1 MQPSSGVAFPAPS
14 PTIFTLCE
22 NKQFWSTVYI
32 IYIYICYIS
41 CSHLSPCTNQ
51 NHPTS
56 PPRSCKQLLK
66 FMAKPCVWGIWWYS
80 LSSGS
85 WLGKSVEFWGPHLFF
100 KARVHRM
107 SPCLSHFC
115 HSNLQNC
122 HKEHAICICIE
133 DLLTKM
139 TMFHYHLRSPQ
150 SVVSTVFRS
159 PLRRAEPA
167 ATDQPRLAIAVTKL
181 TVTHFHEPQWQPHTG
196 LSEKNKNN
204 TFFGDKNSKLF
215 DIESK
220 DNNGFYQSTDVA
232 VGFGLEAETT
242 SPRCRWPVDSS
253 RSPGNHPELRL
264 SAWGWAS

>member
-1 MQPSSGVAFPAPS
+1 
-14 PTIFTLCE
+14 
-22 NKQFWSTVYI
+22 
-32 IYIYICYIS
+32 
-41 CSHLSPCTNQ
+41 
-51 NHPTS
+51 
-56 PPRSCKQLLK
+56 
-66 FMAKPCVWGIWWYS
+66 
-80 LSSGS
+80 
-85 WLGKSVEFWGPHLFF
+85 
-100 KARVHRM
+100 M

-196 LSEKNKNN
+196 LSEKNKKQHIFRRQEFEAIWHRIQRQQRILPIHRRCGWFWPWGRNHL
-204 TFFGDKNSKLF
+204 TKVSMTCRFFS
-215 DIESK
+215 
-220 DNNGFYQSTDVA
+220 QSRKSSWA
-232 VGFGLEAETT
+232 SAFGLGMG
-242 SPRCRWPVDSS
+242 VIVK
-253 RSPGNHPELRL
+253 NI
-264 SAWGWAS
+264 